1 MSSAGAT
8 ISKEEIIKLAKLSNI
23 ELSEPE
29 VEKYQQEVSSALEM
43 IAKLKEIDTEGVQPT
58 YQVSGNI
65 STLETM
71 REDEISDQAVS
82 RDDLI
87 NLAPKSSD
95 NEIIVPKVL

>member
-1 MSSAGAT
+1 MSSAGTT

-23 ELSEPE
+23 ELSGPE

-65 STLETM
+65 STLDTM
-71 REDEISDQAVS
+71 RVDEISDQIVS
-82 RDDLI
+82 KEDLI
-87 NLAPKSSD
+87 GLAPKSSD